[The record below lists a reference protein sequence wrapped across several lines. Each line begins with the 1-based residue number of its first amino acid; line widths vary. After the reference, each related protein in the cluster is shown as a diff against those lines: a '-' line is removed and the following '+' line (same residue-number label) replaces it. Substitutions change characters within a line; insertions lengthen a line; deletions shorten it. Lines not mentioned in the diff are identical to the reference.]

1 MESIRD
7 ITEANRCI
15 RELAALSLLPS
26 IWSGGQPE
34 QISDNL
40 ADALQSSLRAEAVW
54 VRCRAADGALEKKP
68 AIRLKRIGRSEDVIA
83 SFEAAVETALRREGE
98 EISSAILAGHKVK
111 LAVMTLGIDSEFG
124 VIAIGSTRE
133 DFPTATERILLNV
146 AVNQAIIAFKSAKQ
160 LNTLRRSENNL
171 RDFFENATLGLH
183 WVDANGIIVWAN
195 RRELEMLGYSK
206 DEYVGQSITK
216 FHADGCVIEDI
227 LARLTRGETL
237 REYEAKLRCK
247 DGSVRT
253 VLIDSSVLFEKGQ
266 FIHTRCFTR
275 DITER
280 KEAEQKASEAAE
292 QRRLAFEAAEVGSWD
307 YRFDEGRIV
316 WDERCRA
323 MWGLANGADLSY
335 EAVMERVHPDDRE
348 KAVNALQRALRGESN
363 GRYDVDFRV
372 VWPDGSQRWIAS
384 KGQVY
389 FSTAGERQPTR
400 FVGIARDF
408 TRERH
413 AQEAIETSERELR
426 ALADSIPQLAWTANA
441 DGYRVW
447 FNKRWFEYTG
457 KTLAECQGW
466 GWQSVHHPEMLQK
479 VLKAWN
485 TSIELGKPFEM
496 EFPLRAA
503 DGTFRWFLT
512 QVNPVRDSIGRVIRW
527 FGTNTDVD
535 EVKRAQDALKAAQD
549 ELRKH
554 ADRLEEQVEQRT
566 AQLKETIQELE
577 AFSYSVSHDMR
588 SPLRAMQGY
597 SDALLAEYSDKVG
610 ETGAEYLRRI
620 RRSASRMDLLIQDV
634 LAYSRVA
641 KGEINLKVVSVE
653 NVICDVIQNYPSLQP
668 DQADVLVNS
677 PIPEIIGHEA
687 YLTQIVSNLLTN
699 AVKFVGPGI
708 KPVVTIR
715 NRVEGDMVRIEFTDN
730 GIGIAPKHQK
740 QIFQIFGRV
749 YPEKKY
755 EGTGIGLAIAKKAAE
770 RMGGCVGVES
780 EAGSGST
787 FFVVLKR
794 AA

>member
-1 MESIRD
+1 
-7 ITEANRCI
+7 
-15 RELAALSLLPS
+15 
-26 IWSGGQPE
+26 
-34 QISDNL
+34 
-40 ADALQSSLRAEAVW
+40 
-54 VRCRAADGALEKKP
+54 
-68 AIRLKRIGRSEDVIA
+68 
-83 SFEAAVETALRREGE
+83 
-98 EISSAILAGHKVK
+98 
-111 LAVMTLGIDSEFG
+111 
-124 VIAIGSTRE
+124 
-133 DFPTATERILLNV
+133 
-146 AVNQAIIAFKSAKQ
+146 
-160 LNTLRRSENNL
+160 
-171 RDFFENATLGLH
+171 
-183 WVDANGIIVWAN
+183 
-195 RRELEMLGYSK
+195 
-206 DEYVGQSITK
+206 
-216 FHADGCVIEDI
+216 
-227 LARLTRGETL
+227 
-237 REYEAKLRCK
+237 
-247 DGSVRT
+247 
-253 VLIDSSVLFEKGQ
+253 
-266 FIHTRCFTR
+266 
-275 DITER
+275 
-280 KEAEQKASEAAE
+280 
-292 QRRLAFEAAEVGSWD
+292 
-307 YRFDEGRIV
+307 
-316 WDERCRA
+316 
-323 MWGLANGADLSY
+323 
-335 EAVMERVHPDDRE
+335 
-348 KAVNALQRALRGESN
+348 
-363 GRYDVDFRV
+363 
-372 VWPDGSQRWIAS
+372 
-384 KGQVY
+384 
-389 FSTAGERQPTR
+389 
-400 FVGIARDF
+400 
-408 TRERH
+408 
-413 AQEAIETSERELR
+413 
-426 ALADSIPQLAWTANA
+426 
-441 DGYRVW
+441 
-447 FNKRWFEYTG
+447 
-457 KTLAECQGW
+457 
-466 GWQSVHHPEMLQK
+466 
-479 VLKAWN
+479 
-485 TSIELGKPFEM
+485 
-496 EFPLRAA
+496 
-503 DGTFRWFLT
+503 
-512 QVNPVRDSIGRVIRW
+512 VNPVRDSIGRVIRW